1 MDAGCGFEG
10 KRDLG
15 EPGEPACGVIENDE
29 LAPPIAACPKIGHF
43 VGRFACYSLLIMTAG
58 TTVAIAR
65 PQSTSTRGATVA
77 LVLLTAMN
85 FVNYLDRY
93 ILPAVQEQ
101 IKGEFHI
108 TDSQIGSLTLWFMV
122 AYVLSSP
129 VTGWLG
135 DRFPRKPM
143 IVVAALG
150 IAAMNF
156 VTSSVHD
163 YDSLNLRHAAL
174 GIGEASFGVFAPALL
189 ADYYAKDKRNKVLT
203 IFNIAIPCGAA
214 LGYLAGG
221 SIGHDYGWRKAFIAS
236 AVPGAVIA
244 LLILFFMR
252 EPQRTGA
259 GKDDA
264 GTGKAM
270 DKGSVLSLLTNKAY
284 LSSIL
289 GYAAVTFSLGGI
301 SWWMPS
307 FLQRVD
313 GRSEEAAGFIMG
325 AITVACGLG
334 GTIVGGTVA
343 QYWSKKTPKALYLV
357 PAISAVLAVGPAVL
371 AFFGPKAMTLPA
383 LGVAV
388 FFIFLGTGPVNAATL
403 NAVPG
408 NLRAMAMAGQLF
420 AIHVFG
426 DAFSPKLIGIVSDR
440 SNLRWGLGVTLI
452 TMLIGAVIFFIGARF
467 APSLDPSATNAP
479 AAA

>member
-1 MDAGCGFEG
+1 M
-10 KRDLG
+10 
-15 EPGEPACGVIENDE
+15 IN
-29 LAPPIAACPKIGHF
+29 
-43 VGRFACYSLLIMTAG
+43 TAG
-58 TTVAIAR
+58 K
-65 PQSTSTRGATVA
+65 PQSTNARNATVA

-101 IKGEFHI
+101 IKGEFRI
-108 TDSQIGSLTLWFMV
+108 TDDQIGSLTLWFMV

-129 VTGWLG
+129 ITGWLG

-143 IVVAALG
+143 IVIAALG

-189 ADYYAKDKRNKVLT
+189 ADYYSEEKRNRVLT
-203 IFNIAIPCGAA
+203 IFNIAIPVGAA

-221 SIGHDYGWRKAFIAS
+221 SIGHRYGWRLSFIAS
-236 AVPGAVIA
+236 AVPGAIIA

-252 EPQRTGA
+252 EPERVGSLE
-259 GKDDA
+259 GKGGKVEK
-264 GTGKAM
+264 GT
-270 DKGSVLSLLTNKAY
+270 VLSLLKNKAY

-307 FLQRVD
+307 FLQRID
-313 GRSEEAAGFIMG
+313 GRSMENAGFVMG

-334 GTIVGGTVA
+334 GTIAGGALA
-343 QYWSKKTPKALYLV
+343 QWWSKRTGKALYLV
-357 PAISAVLAVGPAVL
+357 PALSAILAVGPAVL
-371 AFFGPKAMTLPA
+371 AFFGPKSTTLPA

-403 NAVPG
+403 NAVPAD
-408 NLRAMAMAGQLF
+408 LRATAMAGQLF
-420 AIHVFG
+420 VIHVLG
-426 DAFSPKLIGIVSDR
+426 DAFSPKLIGIISDR
-440 SNLRWGLGVTLI
+440 SNLRYGLGATLI
-452 TMLIGAVIFFIGARF
+452 TMLIASIIFFFGARY
-467 APSLDPSATNAP
+467 APPLDESAMNAP

>member
-1 MDAGCGFEG
+1 M
-10 KRDLG
+10 
-15 EPGEPACGVIENDE
+15 
-29 LAPPIAACPKIGHF
+29 AAQK
-43 VGRFACYSLLIMTAG
+43 S
-58 TTVAIAR
+58 
-65 PQSTSTRGATVA
+65 STSSKPGDRGTRNATIA

-93 ILPAVQEQ
+93 ILPSVQEQ

-108 TDSQIGSLTLWFMV
+108 TDDQIGSLTLWFMV

-129 VTGWLG
+129 ITGWLG

-150 IAAMNF
+150 IAVMNF

-189 ADYYAKDKRNKVLT
+189 ADYYAEDKRNKVLT

-221 SIGHDYGWRKAFIAS
+221 YIGHAYGWRKAFIAS
-236 AVPGAVIA
+236 AIPGALIA
-244 LLILFFMR
+244 LLILFFMK
-252 EPQRTGA
+252 EPERVESKNEEGA
-259 GKDDA
+259 GKE
-264 GTGKAM
+264 G
-270 DKGSVLSLLTNKAY
+270 VFSLLKNKAY

-313 GRSEEAAGFIMG
+313 GRSQDSAGFIMG
-325 AITVACGLG
+325 ALTVACGLG
-334 GTIVGGTVA
+334 GTVIGGTLA
-343 QYWSKKTPKALYLV
+343 QWWSKRTSKALYLV
-357 PAISAVLAVGPAVL
+357 PAISAVLAVGPAVM
-371 AFFGPKAMTLPA
+371 AFFGPKQWTLPA
-383 LGVAV
+383 LGVAI

-403 NAVPG
+403 NAVPA

-440 SNLRWGLGVTLI
+440 SNLRWGLGITLI
-452 TMLIGAVIFFIGARF
+452 TMLVGAVIFFIGAGF
-467 APSLDPSATNAP
+467 APPLDPSAAEAP